1 MYTTKKKRKQI
12 VFGIFEDIR
21 RTTFTPL
28 VTPIDG
34 VFAPQL
40 NTFAK
45 LLAERL
51 GKEFDVKYGMIANFT
66 RIRIE
71 MSIFRAESMCIRGTE
86 KIKILRKPFRF
97 QLLFKDVFTFYLYT
111 YIYLIVL
118 SIVIKMF

>member
-1 MYTTKKKRKQI
+1 MEFCEKI
-12 VFGIFEDIR
+12 

-51 GKEFDVKYGMIANFT
+51 GKEFDVKYGKVANYT
-66 RIRIE
+66 RIKIQ
-71 MSIFRAESMCIRGTE
+71 MSIFRAEIMCIRGTE
-86 KIKILRKPFRF
+86 KIKILQKPFRF
-97 QLLFKDVFTFYLYT
+97 QLLIKDLFTFYLHT
-111 YIYLIVL
+111 YI
-118 SIVIKMF
+118 